1 MPWFPEEWIDEV
13 VSRNDIVD
21 VVSDYVVLKPSG
33 RGYFGLCPFHNE
45 KTASFHVS
53 PERQIYH
60 CFGCGEG
67 GNVVS
72 FIMAIERM
80 EFVEAMKHL
89 ADRSNMPLPDDSSTD
104 TAEYQ
109 RKKDQKQQ
117 LYDM

>member
-1 MPWFPEEWIDEV
+1 MPWFPEDWIDEV
-13 VSRNDIVD
+13 ISRSDIVD
-21 VVSDYVVLKPSG
+21 IVSEYVALKPVG

-72 FIMAIERM
+72 FIMGMERM
-80 EFVEAMKHL
+80 EFVESMKFL
-89 ADRSNMPLPDDSSTD
+89 AERAGM
-104 TAEYQ
+104 AAG
-109 RKKDQKQQ
+109 
-117 LYDM
+117 